1 MGTSAASSTPSGEP
15 IPLALCHP
23 FKTLDRGATLRPLS
37 LAFRQRGVDSQ
48 GVKQWCISGVCKD
61 CWPPSPWTINVSCV
75 INTIGRTEPF
85 GSMPFLSRP
94 WTGVQLS
101 GSPRWLFDSAAG
113 NLSNIGEER
122 VRDTGPADMQ
132 CDSLL
137 NCLRSEGGGVQME
150 AVSVNVRQCGP
161 CAIV

>member
-48 GVKQWCISGVCKD
+48 GVKQWCISGICKD

-85 GSMPFLSRP
+85 GSMPSFPDPEPGCNSQAPLVGFSTAP
-94 WTGVQLS
+94 PGISQTLVKKEYEIPVQQ
-101 GSPRWLFDSAAG
+101 
-113 NLSNIGEER
+113 I
-122 VRDTGPADMQ
+122 
-132 CDSLL
+132 C
-137 NCLRSEGGGVQME
+137 
-150 AVSVNVRQCGP
+150 NVTP
-161 CAIV
+161 C